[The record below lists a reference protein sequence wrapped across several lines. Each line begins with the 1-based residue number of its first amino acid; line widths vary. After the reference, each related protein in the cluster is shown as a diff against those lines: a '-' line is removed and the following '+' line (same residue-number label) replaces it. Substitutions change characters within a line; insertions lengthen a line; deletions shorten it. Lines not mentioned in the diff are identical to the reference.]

1 MPLSKRG
8 LTVAAVGPSLQ
19 PHQAGSALGGHWDQ
33 AAVSEA
39 SCLCKRSLSP
49 PTPIITP
56 RSSCQEVSGLLPLT
70 HPRRAAQLRAG
81 LLPAGSAGG
90 LGRAWC
96 PGLLCTHGMQ
106 IEGLRWREQRGP
118 CGLGPV

>member
-49 PTPIITP
+49 PTPVITP
-56 RSSCQEVSGLLPLT
+56 RSSCQEVSGLLP
-70 HPRRAAQLRAG
+70 PDSPEEGGPAEGWPAARGLCGWLR
-81 LLPAGSAGG
+81 
-90 LGRAWC
+90 
-96 PGLLCTHGMQ
+96 
-106 IEGLRWREQRGP
+106 
-118 CGLGPV
+118 